1 VKIVFHSAVESRAW
15 ELFLES
21 HRKWYKNHG
30 DELTDMVDFMGE
42 VFREDKAVIDL
53 ARNLVICPEKL
64 SVIEIDNEIMLDE
77 LFADEEAKALIGKK
91 VMDTVNN
98 EKASVVGFG
107 DGYIEVEYEDGCLDR
122 INKSEFQEAFIND
135 LR

>member
-1 VKIVFHSAVESRAW
+1 MKIVFHSDAERRAW
-15 ELFLES
+15 ELFLEA

-42 VFREDKAVIDL
+42 VEDKAVVDL
-53 ARNLVICPEKL
+53 ARNMVINPEK
-64 SVIEIDNEIMLDE
+64 IQTDNGIMLDE
-77 LFADEEAKALIGKK
+77 LFSDEEADALVGKK
-91 VMDTVNN
+91 VMDAVND

-107 DGYIEVEYEDGCLDR
+107 GGYIEVEYEDGCLDR